1 MQAFGNDRQEFET
14 LVAQALIQAQAHSQ
28 ALLLSAAGT
37 FGGPQSSTELDLPV
51 YSQELEPAAPVC
63 EPQLSQLL
71 RRFLNVREVNPDEN
85 VRMPLRVTDDTLP
98 ALLVG
103 HLTFL

>member
-1 MQAFGNDRQEFET
+1 VPG
-14 LVAQALIQAQAHSQ
+14 
-28 ALLLSAAGT
+28 
-37 FGGPQSSTELDLPV
+37 
-51 YSQELEPAAPVC
+51 YSQELEPASPVC

-71 RRFLNVREVNPDEN
+71 RRFRNVREVNPDEN

-103 HLTFL
+103 RLTSCENAACEHSDGNCMPRGDY